1 LKKEILPRKYREYL
15 GLGVEIAASLLLPMI
30 GGFYVDQF
38 FNSSPI
44 GILVGVVVGLILF
57 FLITIRI
64 SRRLNSEGRND

>member
-38 FNSSPI
+38 FNSSPV

-64 SRRLNSEGRND
+64 SRRLNSEGGND